1 MSAGWSGF
9 FFYETK
15 TSMMSCSGLL
25 FLETGDVCP
34 VCHVKRQT
42 MSSWLDAV
50 TELFSDKRQIDGR

>member
-1 MSAGWSGF
+1 MSGF

-15 TSMMSCSGLL
+15 TSMMSCSGL